1 MNKKEE
7 TENFTSRIKLIMPLS
22 CQYYIH
28 NKFVAPV
35 NPHAEEVKS
44 LASNP
49 DVNHHAAP
57 ENINPKLEPS
67 DKPSQPTKLP
77 GIVTFIGNSGLG
89 GTNPLLF

>member
-1 MNKKEE
+1 MDPSGPSSAEQE
-7 TENFTSRIKLIMPLS
+7 TGIQET
-22 CQYYIH
+22 
-28 NKFVAPV
+28 V

-49 DVNHHAAP
+49 DVDHHAAP

-67 DKPSQPTKLP
+67 DKPSQPMKLP
-77 GIVTFIGNSGLG
+77 GIVTFTGDSGLG